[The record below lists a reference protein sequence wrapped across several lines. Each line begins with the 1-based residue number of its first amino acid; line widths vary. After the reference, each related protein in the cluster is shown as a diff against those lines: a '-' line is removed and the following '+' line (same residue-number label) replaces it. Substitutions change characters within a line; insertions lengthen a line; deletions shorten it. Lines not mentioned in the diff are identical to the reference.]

1 MPSPEPVSATSPVNP
16 GDILAGKYRV
26 ERVLG
31 AGGMGVV
38 VQATHLELDERV
50 ALKFLLPEALENAE
64 AAARFVREARAAV
77 KIKSEHVARVIDVG
91 RLENGAPY
99 MVMEF
104 LEGADLNAL
113 IERGPLPI
121 EDAID
126 YVIQACDAMAEAHA
140 AGIVHRDL
148 KPSNLFLTRRADG
161 SGLIK
166 VLDFGISKMNVP
178 DVSAAG
184 LTHTSAFMGSP
195 YYMSPEQMRSARNVD
210 HRSDV
215 WSLGVILY
223 ELVAGTP
230 PFVAPTLPDLLA
242 KIMTEP
248 PAPLRE
254 KRPDAPAELEQ
265 VIGQALVKDREG
277 RFQSVGELAA
287 ALLSLAPRR
296 SRHLVE
302 RIFKLSGVR
311 SQVPSSGPLAPPTV
325 NAPPSFAMSERAAGP
340 TQVSAG
346 AIGRDE
352 VVAPTQHSAP
362 LHPLDSTSSPA
373 HASTHQAFA
382 NTAPS
387 TKGKAMALGAG
398 LGLGFLIVAG
408 VALMITR
415 EPVKAPDVSPSA
427 APPALAAEASGAP
440 EPSAPRPPEV
450 SAQPASVAVAPEAPP
465 AVVPGPVVSAEPP
478 PVVSEK
484 PASKPPSRPV
494 TPKSDGKSA
503 PSQAPAPKKN
513 PLSIDLK

>member
-1 MPSPEPVSATSPVNP
+1 MSSQPSASTSPVNP

-50 ALKFLLPEALENAE
+50 ALKFLLPDALESAE
-64 AAARFVREARAAV
+64 ASARFVREARSAV

-104 LEGADLNAL
+104 LEGSDLNAL
-113 IERGPLPI
+113 IERGQVPI

-140 AGIVHRDL
+140 VGIVHRDL
-148 KPSNLFLTRRADG
+148 KPSNLFLSRRTDG
-161 SGLIK
+161 SSLIK
-166 VLDFGISKMNVP
+166 VLDFGISKVNVP
-178 DVSAAG
+178 DSSAAG
-184 LTHTSAFMGSP
+184 LTHTSAFLGSP

-223 ELVAGTP
+223 ELIAGTP

-242 KIMTEP
+242 AIMTEP
-248 PAPLRE
+248 PAPLRT
-254 KRPDAPAELEQ
+254 KRPDVPAELEQ
-265 VIGQALVKDREG
+265 VIARALVKQREG

-287 ALLSLAPRR
+287 ALVPLAPRR

-302 RIFKLSGVR
+302 RIFKLSGVH
-311 SQVPSSGPLAPPTV
+311 SQVPSSGSLEPPTV
-325 NAPPSFAMSERAAGP
+325 KSDAPSFTATDLSLPPTFLSAQPSAREHTVPP
-340 TQVSAG
+340 TQLSAQP
-346 AIGRDE
+346 R
-352 VVAPTQHSAP
+352 APEPTP
-362 LHPLDSTSSPA
+362 PP
-373 HASTHQAFA
+373 ASTHRAFA

-387 TKGKAMALGAG
+387 AKGKAIALGAG

-408 VALMITR
+408 VALMTMR
-415 EPVKAPDVSPSA
+415 KPGNGLEVPPSASLSA
-427 APPALAAEASGAP
+427 APAPPGVVEPAATEVAE
-440 EPSAPRPPEV
+440 PRV
-450 SAQPASVAVAPEAPP
+450 SASRVAPTP
-465 AVVPGPVVSAEPP
+465 AVLPGPVASSEPAEK
-478 PVVSEK
+478 VLEK
-484 PASKPPSRPV
+484 PPTSRAGAPKVTGKP
-494 TPKSDGKSA
+494 A
-503 PSQAPAPKKN
+503 PSQTAPKKN